1 LPLLTEAALRAGGIA
16 MRFWKR
22 KPKVWDK
29 GDGRGP
35 VTEADLAVNDMLA
48 QCLRRAR
55 PDYGWLSEESE
66 DGAARLQSERLF
78 IIDPIDGTRAFLAG
92 EACFAHSLA
101 VAERGRVTA
110 AVVYLPALD
119 LIYSA
124 SDRDAAMRGG
134 EAVAA
139 SGQAT
144 SAGATVL
151 TSRPSLAPEHWPGG
165 VPQVRRSFRASLAY
179 RLCLVAEGQFDA
191 TLTLRPAREWDI
203 AAGALIAA
211 RAGAQVTDRHG
222 AALVFNAAAPQ
233 AAGVI
238 AAAPG
243 VHADLLARLSGCA
256 AACGR
261 GHGRADHALGLRGGV

>member
-1 LPLLTEAALRAGGIA
+1 LPAHDLALLTEAALCAGAIA
-16 MRFWKR
+16 MRFWQR
-22 KPKVWDK
+22 RPQVWDK

-48 QCLRRAR
+48 DCLRRAR

-78 IIDPIDGTRAFLAG
+78 IIDPIDGTRAFVAG
-92 EACFAHSLA
+92 EECFAHSLA

-119 LIYSA
+119 LLYTA

-134 EAVAA
+134 VAVTA
-139 SGQAT
+139 SGQAS
-144 SAGATVL
+144 SAGAALL
-151 TSRPSLAPEHWPGG
+151 TSGTSLAPELWPGG

-179 RLCLVAEGQFDA
+179 RLCLVAEGRFDA
-191 TLTLRPAREWDI
+191 TLTLRPAWEWDI
-203 AAGALIAA
+203 AAGVLIAE
-211 RAGAQVTDRHG
+211 RAGAQVTDRNG

-238 AAAPG
+238 AGAPG
-243 VHADLLARLSGCA
+243 VHADLLARLSG
-256 AACGR
+256 
-261 GHGRADHALGLRGGV
+261 